1 MKAPYKIG
9 EKIEVFNEKDEV
21 IEIIVKKIKD
31 ISEEKDWSSYV
42 IVSEEGDIYTQDD
55 VNERYVLTP
64 KSILYCT
71 LKDNNIDVTFD
82 ELDMTYNTFVEL
94 MKNHEYL
101 KEDEHDE

>member
-31 ISEEKDWSSYV
+31 ISEEQDWSSYV

-55 VNERYVLTP
+55 VNERYALTP
-64 KSILYCT
+64 KGILYWA
-71 LKDNNIDVTFD
+71 LKDINVSFD
-82 ELDMTYNTFVEL
+82 ELDMIYNTFVEL
-94 MKNHEYL
+94 MKNHGYL
-101 KEDEHDE
+101 KENKYEK